1 MTQIKTIIALF
12 ISLFIV
18 APCSASLTTEYVAD
32 NVPIAI
38 IRTSSQSGVDR
49 SSSIIASIN
58 GHTLTVVFTENL
70 GNVSIEVKDIYGV
83 AVDLDLIGTPN
94 GYECYIPLTG
104 HYTVFFKLSN
114 GDTYCGDFDVTDN

>member
-18 APCSASLTTEYVAD
+18 APYSANLTTEYVAD

-94 GYECYIPLTG
+94 GYECYIPLAG
-104 HYTVFFKLSN
+104 HYTVYFKLTN
-114 GDTYCGDFDVTDN
+114 GDTYYGDFDVTD

>member
-18 APCSASLTTEYVAD
+18 APCSANLTTEYVAD

-70 GNVSIEVKDIYGV
+70 GNVTIEVKDVYGD

-114 GDTYCGDFDVTDN
+114 GDEYYGEFDVTN